1 MRQTRWKVLFTVLT
15 VWGCEAR
22 TAIAKSSLES
32 QALAI
37 IEKRCL
43 SCHGAELKTSGLD
56 LSTLQS
62 ALRGGSAGPALK
74 PGQPAETLL
83 LRRIIQQQMP
93 PGNPLPQEERTLLSQ
108 WILEGAP
115 WSGQIGKVA
124 GPPRRAGLDWWAL
137 QPLHALPF
145 ADLMGLP
152 LEWSHST
159 VDRFIYAKLREKGLQ
174 PSPPADRTTFIRRAT
189 FDLLG
194 LPPTPEEIDH
204 FVQDTSPDAYEKLI
218 DRLLASP
225 HYGERWGRHWLDVIR
240 FGESHGY
247 EQNHLR
253 ERAWPFRDYIIRSL
267 NQDKPFSKMVLEQLA
282 GDRLAPDDPDV
293 TVATG
298 FLVAGVHDTVKI
310 ENIEGELQKRA
321 NDLDDMVLTTSAAF
335 LGLTVNC
342 ARCHDHKFDPIPQ
355 VDYYRL
361 QAAFAGVQHA
371 ERELT
376 TRKEQTL
383 REAQEKP
390 LREDL
395 EQANKRLASLK
406 QSGWPLAESGRP
418 DISKR
423 YRQSVDAKGNEEKF
437 SPVAARFVRMTILAT
452 YKNQE
457 PALDELEVWT
467 AGKSPVNVALASR
480 GAKASARSTRTD
492 GKGAAFYKLDF
503 LNDGKFD
510 EIWISDERDTGQVTL
525 DFPKTETI
533 SRITWSRDRPGAN
546 QGRFLSRVPVTYVFE
561 TSLDGAQW
569 RRVASSDDRL
579 PFTEEER
586 EDFFLLSVLVP
597 KEKNEWLALKQRKA
611 ETEKKLA
618 ALPKPP
624 TAYIGRFTQ
633 PSEPVALHKRGN
645 PMDRGDIVAPGGLS
659 ALQKMLPVYE
669 LDINAP
675 EDERRLALA
684 RWIVDDRNGLT
695 ARVLA
700 NRLWHYHFG
709 KGLVG
714 TPSDFGYNGEKP
726 THPELLEWLARRL
739 LHHGWRL
746 KPMHKELMLS
756 GVYRQSGQWN
766 PEAAAIDSEARTLWR
781 FPTRRLEAEAVR
793 DSILAVSGKLNR
805 TLGGPGFR
813 LYDYTVDNVATYA
826 FRPNF
831 GPETYRRGVYHQS
844 ARSVKDDL
852 MGPFDCPDSALPE
865 PKRVSTTTALQALS
879 LLNNAFIIDQ
889 ASFFAE
895 RLRREAGELDVKA
908 QVTLAFRLAFGRTPK
923 DEEVSSAVELIRR
936 HDLEAFCRALL
947 NANEFLYVM

>member
-1 MRQTRWKVLFTVLT
+1 MDFAAQAVPQ
-15 VWGCEAR
+15 
-22 TAIAKSSLES
+22 SSVES

-37 IEKRCL
+37 IETRCL

-56 LSTLQS
+56 LSTLQT
-62 ALRGGSAGPALK
+62 ALQGGSAGPALK
-74 PGQPAETLL
+74 PGQPAESLL
-83 LRRIIQQQMP
+83 LKRVIQHQMP
-93 PGNPLPQEERTLLSQ
+93 PGKPLPQEEKTLLSQ

-115 WSGQIGKVA
+115 WSGRIGKAA

-137 QPLHALPF
+137 QPLREQSPP
-145 ADLMGLP
+145 DPTGLP
-152 LEWSHST
+152 AEWSHSP
-159 VDRFIYAKLREKGLQ
+159 VDRFIYAKLQEKGLR
-174 PSPPADRTTFIRRAT
+174 PSPPADRATYIRRAS

-194 LPPTPEEIDH
+194 LPPTPEEIDD

-253 ERAWPFRDYIIRSL
+253 ERAWPFRDYLIRSL
-267 NQDKPFSKMVLEQLA
+267 NQDKPFSQMVLEQLA
-282 GDRLAPDDPDV
+282 GDQLSPNEPEVA
-293 TVATG
+293 VATG

-321 NDLDDMVLTTSAAF
+321 NDLDDMVLTTGAAF

-371 ERELT
+371 ERELA
-376 TRKEQTL
+376 TRKEQAL

-395 EQANKRLASLK
+395 ERINQRLAALK
-406 QSGWPLAESGRP
+406 QSGWPLAEARKAEL
-418 DISKR
+418 SKA
-423 YRQSVDAKGNEEKF
+423 YRQPVDAKGNEERF
-437 SPVAARFVRMTILAT
+437 SPVAARFARMNILTT

-467 AGKSPVNVALASR
+467 AEGPQVNVALASR

-525 DFPKTETI
+525 EFPKTLTI

-546 QGRFLSRVPVTYVFE
+546 QGRFLSRVPVKYVFE
-561 TSLDGAQW
+561 TSLDGVQW

-586 EDFFLLSVLVP
+586 EEFFLLSVLVP
-597 KEKNEWLALKQRKA
+597 KEKDEWLALRKRKA

-645 PMDRGDIVAPGGLS
+645 PMDKGDIVAPGGLS
-659 ALQKMLPVYE
+659 ALQRMLPVYE
-669 LDINAP
+669 LDANAP
-675 EDERRLALA
+675 EGERRLALA

-726 THPELLEWLARRL
+726 THPELLEWLAQRL

-756 GVYRQSGQWN
+756 GVYRQSSQWN
-766 PEAAAIDSEARTLWR
+766 PEAAAIDNEARTLWR
-781 FPTRRLEAEAVR
+781 FPARRLEAEAVR

-805 TLGGPGFR
+805 TMGGPGFR

-826 FRPNF
+826 FRASF
-831 GPETYRRGVYHQS
+831 GPETYRRAVYHQS

-879 LLNNAFIIDQ
+879 LLNNAFILDQ
-889 ASFFAE
+889 AGFFAE
-895 RLRREAGELDVKA
+895 RLRREAGERDVKA
-908 QVTLAFRLAFGRTPK
+908 QVKRGLSPRLRT
-923 DEEVSSAVELIRR
+923 SSEG
-936 HDLEAFCRALL
+936 
-947 NANEFLYVM
+947 